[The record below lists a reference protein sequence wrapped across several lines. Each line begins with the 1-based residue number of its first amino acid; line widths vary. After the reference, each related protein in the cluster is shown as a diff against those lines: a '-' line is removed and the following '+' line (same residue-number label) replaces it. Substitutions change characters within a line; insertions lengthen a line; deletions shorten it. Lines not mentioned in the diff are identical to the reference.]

1 LNLLLNYLTFYLWEK
16 YSNAT
21 R

>member
-21 R
+21 Q